1 MKADPIFSVS
11 CTVKATDEL
20 IVYNTLSE
28 KVAKDTMYE
37 MLQSGHTNVGV
48 KVVSQFM

>member
-11 CTVKATDEL
+11 CTVKETDEL

-37 MLQSGHTNVGV
+37 MLQQGYTNVAV
-48 KVVSQFM
+48 KVVSQFV

>member
-20 IVYNTLSE
+20 IVYNTLCE
-28 KVAKDTMYE
+28 RVAKQTMYD
-37 MLQSGHTNVGV
+37 MLQAGHTNIAI
-48 KVVSQFM
+48 KKISQFA